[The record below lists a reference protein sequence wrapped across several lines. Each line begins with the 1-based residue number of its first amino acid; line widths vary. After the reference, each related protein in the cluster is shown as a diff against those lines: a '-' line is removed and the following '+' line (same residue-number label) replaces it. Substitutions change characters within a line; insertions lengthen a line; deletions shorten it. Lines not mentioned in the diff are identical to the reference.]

1 MPSPETSARISRF
14 VSRLYGR
21 LFSAN
26 PYPLYKFLRTRY
38 PLLRTPIGFWIST
51 RYADCH
57 SVLRDKRFLAFDLN
71 ALDAFPPDDGL
82 KSMREALQHAIVFR
96 NPPDHTR
103 LRRLMTTF
111 FSPGVVN
118 GLQPRIQKIVDYLL
132 DAVEARRSMDLIK
145 DVAFPFPIDVLAE
158 VMGADDV
165 DKPMFRDWMRT
176 LGVPL
181 DPVISANDP
190 GVEVRQAIADVRRY
204 FSGLAADRRKHPRED
219 LISIMVSAENRGDL
233 QTEEELVFSAM
244 FTLLAGHETTMNMIG
259 NGMLALFRNPEA
271 LARLRSDSSLIEPA
285 LDEFLRFDSPVQVT
299 FRTASED
306 IELAGRTIPR
316 GDHVV
321 VFLGAANRDP
331 LRFAYP
337 DKLEMAPRHEP
348 SRPRVPAADVLALQI
363 DAYTASIRAVAR
375 GSISKLACILFIVYP
390 KPIFAS
396 GSAYPSEPPAPGCP
410 NDFAFGPNSAPGCD
424 IMKPCE
430 KRVLIVSTASGP
442 FDCSIEHFAT
452 SSFDITRTP
461 SSSPPRAS
469 APYNLASAPAV
480 PCPFAA
486 GISAARHSREFTS
499 PGLPIN
505 GGFINALATTDSGFF
520 IASAKMFGSPGP
532 DGGDGI
538 KPATRASCFASRPI

>member
-1 MPSPETSARISRF
+1 MASATTFAKVSRF
-14 VSRLYGR
+14 VSRMYGR

-51 RYADCH
+51 RYADCVD
-57 SVLRDKRFLAFDLN
+57 VLRDKRFLAFDLR

-111 FSPGVVN
+111 FSPGVVD
-118 GLQPRIQKIVDYLL
+118 GLQPRIQHIADYLL
-132 DAVEARRSMDLIK
+132 DAVEARGSMDLIK

-158 VMGADDV
+158 VMGADDA

-204 FSGLAADRRKHPRED
+204 FSDLAADRRKHPRED
-219 LISIMVSAENRGDL
+219 LISIMVAAEGRGDL

-259 NGMLALFRNPEA
+259 NGMLALFRNPDS
-271 LARLRSDSSLIEPA
+271 LARLRADPSPSAIESA

-306 IELAGRTIPR
+306 IELSGRTIPR
-316 GDHVV
+316 GEHVV

-331 LRFAYP
+331 LRFTDP
-337 DKLEMAPRHEP
+337 DKL
-348 SRPRVPAADVLALQI
+348 
-363 DAYTASIRAVAR
+363 
-375 GSISKLACILFIVYP
+375 
-390 KPIFAS
+390 
-396 GSAYPSEPPAPGCP
+396 
-410 NDFAFGPNSAPGCD
+410 
-424 IMKPCE
+424 
-430 KRVLIVSTASGP
+430 
-442 FDCSIEHFAT
+442 
-452 SSFDITRTP
+452 DITRQDNHHLSFAGGP
-461 SSSPPRAS
+461 HRCIGEV
-469 APYNLASAPAV
+469 LAKVEGRIAFETILRRMPK
-480 PCPFAA
+480 
-486 GISAARHSREFTS
+486 
-499 PGLPIN
+499 L
-505 GGFINALATTDSGFF
+505 ALADPNP
-520 IASAKMFGSPGP
+520 KWR
-532 DGGDGI
+532 
-538 KPATRASCFASRPI
+538 PAMSLRGLESLPLTF

>member
-1 MPSPETSARISRF
+1 MPSPQTFAKVSRF
-14 VSRLYGR
+14 VSRMYGR

-51 RYADCH
+51 RYDNCLD
-57 SVLRDKRFLAFDLN
+57 VLRDKRFLAFDLN

-103 LRRLMTTF
+103 LRKLMNTF
-111 FSPGVVN
+111 FSPPVVE
-118 GLQPRIQKIVDYLL
+118 GLQPRIQNIVDYLL
-132 DAVEARRSMDLIK
+132 DAVQDRGSMDLIK

-158 VMGADDV
+158 VMGADEA

-204 FSGLAADRRKHPRED
+204 FSALAADRRKHPRED
-219 LISIMVSAENRGDL
+219 LISIMVAAENRGDL

-259 NGMLALFRNPEA
+259 NGMFALFRNPDA
-271 LARLRSDSSLIEPA
+271 LTRLRSDPSLIESA

-331 LRFAYP
+331 LRFADP
-337 DKLEMAPRHEP
+337 DKL
-348 SRPRVPAADVLALQI
+348 
-363 DAYTASIRAVAR
+363 
-375 GSISKLACILFIVYP
+375 
-390 KPIFAS
+390 
-396 GSAYPSEPPAPGCP
+396 
-410 NDFAFGPNSAPGCD
+410 
-424 IMKPCE
+424 
-430 KRVLIVSTASGP
+430 
-442 FDCSIEHFAT
+442 
-452 SSFDITRTP
+452 DITRP
-461 SSSPPRAS
+461 DNYHLS
-469 APYNLASAPAV
+469 
-480 PCPFAA
+480 FAA
-486 GISAARHSREFTS
+486 GPHRCIGEVLAKAEGRIAFETILRRM
-499 PGLPIN
+499 PKL
-505 GGFINALATTDSGFF
+505 ALADPHP
-520 IASAKMFGSPGP
+520 KWR
-532 DGGDGI
+532 
-538 KPATRASCFASRPI
+538 PAMSLRGLESLELTF

>member
-1 MPSPETSARISRF
+1 MSSSTTFAR
-14 VSRLYGR
+14 VSRVASRMYGR

-51 RYADCH
+51 RYDNCLD
-57 SVLRDKRFLAFDLN
+57 VLRDKRFLAFDLN

-111 FSPGVVN
+111 FSPAVVN
-118 GLQPRIQKIVDYLL
+118 GLEPRIQHIVDYLL
-132 DAVEARRSMDLIK
+132 DAVEARGSMDLIK

-158 VMGADDV
+158 VMGADDS

-190 GVEVRQAIADVRRY
+190 GVEVRHAIADVRRY
-204 FSGLAADRRKHPRED
+204 FSDLAADRRKHPRED
-219 LISIMVSAENRGDL
+219 LISIMVAAENRGDL

-259 NGMLALFRNPEA
+259 NGMLALFRNPDA
-271 LARLRSDSSLIEPA
+271 LARLRSDPSLIESA

-316 GDHVV
+316 GEHVV
-321 VFLGAANRDP
+321 VSFRRGKSGSCAVRKSRPARHRTDGEPSPVICRRTPSMHRRSARQGRRPHRIRNDSPPDAEAGARRP
-331 LRFAYP
+331 EP
-337 DKLEMAPRHEP
+337 KMAPRNEP
-348 SRPRVPAADVLALQI
+348 ARSRVVTADVLKMPGTGFRLMTQ
-363 DAYTASIRAVAR
+363 SKVVRRAQ
-375 GSISKLACILFIVYP
+375 L
-390 KPIFAS
+390 
-396 GSAYPSEPPAPGCP
+396 
-410 NDFAFGPNSAPGCD
+410 CD
-424 IMKPCE
+424 
-430 KRVLIVSTASGP
+430 
-442 FDCSIEHFAT
+442 
-452 SSFDITRTP
+452 
-461 SSSPPRAS
+461 
-469 APYNLASAPAV
+469 
-480 PCPFAA
+480 
-486 GISAARHSREFTS
+486 
-499 PGLPIN
+499 
-505 GGFINALATTDSGFF
+505 
-520 IASAKMFGSPGP
+520 
-532 DGGDGI
+532 
-538 KPATRASCFASRPI
+538 

>member
-1 MPSPETSARISRF
+1 MASSTTFAR
-14 VSRLYGR
+14 VSRVASRMYGR

-71 ALDAFPPDDGL
+71 ALDSFPPDDGL

-111 FSPGVVN
+111 FSPAVVN
-118 GLQPRIQKIVDYLL
+118 GLEPRIQHIADYLL
-132 DAVEARRSMDLIK
+132 DAVEARGSMVLIK

-158 VMGADDV
+158 VMGADNT

-204 FSGLAADRRKHPRED
+204 FADLAADRRAHPRED
-219 LISIMVSAENRGDL
+219 LISMMVAAENRGDL
-233 QTEEELVFSAM
+233 QTDEELIFSAM

-259 NGMLALFRNPEA
+259 NGMLALFRNPA
-271 LARLRSDSSLIEPA
+271 AMAQLKSDPSLIESA

-306 IELAGRTIPR
+306 IELGGRTIPR
-316 GDHVV
+316 REHVV

-331 LRFAYP
+331 ERFENP
-337 DKLEMAPRHEP
+337 NKL
-348 SRPRVPAADVLALQI
+348 
-363 DAYTASIRAVAR
+363 
-375 GSISKLACILFIVYP
+375 
-390 KPIFAS
+390 
-396 GSAYPSEPPAPGCP
+396 
-410 NDFAFGPNSAPGCD
+410 
-424 IMKPCE
+424 
-430 KRVLIVSTASGP
+430 
-442 FDCSIEHFAT
+442 
-452 SSFDITRTP
+452 DITRRENYHL
-461 SSSPPRAS
+461 S
-469 APYNLASAPAV
+469 
-480 PCPFAA
+480 FAA
-486 GISAARHSREFTS
+486 GPHRCIGEVLAKVEGRIAFETILRRM
-499 PGLPIN
+499 PKL
-505 GGFINALATTDSGFF
+505 ALAD
-520 IASAKMFGSPGP
+520 KNP
-532 DGGDGI
+532 
-538 KPATRASCFASRPI
+538 KWRPAMSLRGLQSLQLTF